1 MDHFNVPKNSMEK
14 ERKAKKKWI
23 SELMEEK
30 ETREAID
37 FLHKLN
43 GKDFLFYVQLISDLH
58 RLGRK
63 SYNLRL
69 LSIHNI
75 EFNVAGTSWRRM
87 GTPLPSFMFREKWQI

>member
-1 MDHFNVPKNSMEK
+1 MPKNSMEK

-37 FLHKLN
+37 FLHKLD

-58 RLGRK
+58 RLARK
-63 SYNLRL
+63 SSNLRY
-69 LSIHNI
+69 
-75 EFNVAGTSWRRM
+75 F
-87 GTPLPSFMFREKWQI
+87 PSTKLRLMLQAQVGEGWELRY

>member
-1 MDHFNVPKNSMEK
+1 MKSMEK

-58 RLGRK
+58 RQENHLVCV
-63 SYNLRL
+63 
-69 LSIHNI
+69 
-75 EFNVAGTSWRRM
+75 EFNVVGTSWRRM
-87 GTPLPSFMFREKWQI
+87 GTPLLSFMFREKWQI